1 MVALS
6 RNYGGARYRV
16 RFIHGICDWTR
27 YSSAAHERL
36 SVHAAD
42 MAGSIADVTGGQPL
56 ESCGS
61 RSASDISAALMSAA
75 RTRSP
80 QSAAPIDNHHDKSRE

>member
-1 MVALS
+1 
-6 RNYGGARYRV
+6 
-16 RFIHGICDWTR
+16 
-27 YSSAAHERL
+27 
-36 SVHAAD
+36 

-61 RSASDISAALMSAA
+61 RSASDISAALMSVA

-80 QSAAPIDNHHDKSRE
+80 QSAAPIDNHHDKLRE